1 MQNVNRGP
9 FEIDDD
15 NWTDW
20 KYRIFSQNR
29 AVALF
34 DNYDDVL
41 LYTHSAEWL
50 NQFLT
55 ETALLKDQL
64 NYANRTISSIRG
76 NVLEQYRVL
85 GNGYAKVSARI
96 DEIKAKTLEVLE
108 AKVAEITYLKERLAG
123 EESYN
128 ENAVDELHQQ
138 QDDLKN
144 LIAQKDAE
152 LVKLTKENTMLCIE
166 RDAFKTSAAQKDSE
180 IERLSSLL
188 DFAKSEAGRWNNAAI
203 KANTNLAIAAGALVQ
218 AKDTLKWG
226 DVGNANARAEEI
238 ISTAINRICQE
249 TK

>member
-1 MQNVNRGP
+1 MLTPEKKMEIVRVLQNVNRGP

-41 LYTHSAEWL
+41 LFTKATEWL
-50 NQFLT
+50 NQ
-55 ETALLKDQL
+55 LLIESASLRDQL
-64 NYANRTISSIRG
+64 NCANKTSSIRG

-96 DEIKAKTLEVLE
+96 DEIKAKTFEVLE
-108 AKVAEITYLKERLAG
+108 AKDAEIAYLKERLAG

-128 ENAVDELHQQ
+128 ENAVDELYQQ
-138 QDDLKN
+138 QDDLKA

-226 DVGNANARAEEI
+226 TR
-238 ISTAINRICQE
+238 E
-249 TK
+249 TPMLGRKKS